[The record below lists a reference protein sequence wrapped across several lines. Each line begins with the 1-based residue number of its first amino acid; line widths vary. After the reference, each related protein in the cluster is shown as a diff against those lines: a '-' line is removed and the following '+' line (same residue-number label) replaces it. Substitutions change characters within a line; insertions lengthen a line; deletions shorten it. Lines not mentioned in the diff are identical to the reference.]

1 MKKIAVLA
9 GIALFVTACS
19 EAEEASVENSEVQPE
34 VKAMATSAAPDAPAS
49 AAQQS
54 DMTYGDIVYGSPDAP
69 VEIIEYASLTCVHCG
84 TFANTIFPTIKEK
97 YIDTGKVRFIYRH
110 MEGNRVGLAAST
122 VARCGNDEETKAL
135 VKALFAKQSQWLQ
148 SQNPLDGMASVLLRY
163 GVSRTKFDR
172 CLSNTE
178 MHKEIVEQSRHGTD
192 AYNVT
197 AIPTLIVNGAKADD
211 YRLEPLSK
219 MIEDAL

>member
-1 MKKIAVLA
+1 MKKMAMLA

-19 EAEEASVENSEVQPE
+19 EAE
-34 VKAMATSAAPDAPAS
+34 DAPAENTEAQAVAASATQDATAPS
-49 AAQQS
+49 AAQS

-69 VEIIEYASLTCVHCG
+69 IEIIEYASLTCGHCG

-110 MEGNRVGLAAST
+110 MEGNRIGLAAAT
-122 VARCGNDEETKAL
+122 VARCGNDEETKVL
-135 VKALFAKQSQWLQ
+135 LKALFAKQAQWLQ
-148 SQNPLDGMASVLLRY
+148 SQNPLDGMASVLLRF
-163 GVSRTKFDR
+163 GISRTKFDR

-178 MHKEIVEQSRHGTD
+178 MHKEIVEQSRHGTEV
-192 AYNVT
+192 YNVT
-197 AIPTLIVNGAKADD
+197 ATPTLIVNGAKVDD

-219 MIEDAL
+219 LIDDTL